1 MLVADHAYAPYARR
15 KPAVV
20 ADRLGRLGQDV
31 VSQRAPK
38 LVVLASAQGCAD
50 ALDELRARLAPLP
63 VIGIDGIV
71 PQASA
76 RSAAGRVA
84 LLTGAGCLRGAQLA
98 RALKRERGGGLVS
111 WSQVPGLREAVE
123 GGGDAGPAIAA
134 ELAQL
139 AGAGVDAI
147 ALGCPARQRRR
158 HRRQGGR
165 RRAGR
170 GRRQRR
176 AGGRAGAAAADA
188 RRSHHGRRRPGRRVL
203 VSIESGG
210 RAGAACARR
219 SGAPVCRAGPHTS
232 RARATHAQLL
242 QQVVVKRVG
251 VGGHDLQRPQELL
264 RLQVGGQQSR
274 TRARS
279 RRPPRS
285 TPTGRP
291 AARSCAG

>member
-1 MLVADHAYAPYARR
+1 MPSPDDPIAVLASGFGGLSVCDAINRLLPKEDVVLVADHAYAPYARR

-123 GGGDAGPAIAA
+123 GGGDAGQAIAA

-147 ALGCPARQRRR
+147 ALGCPHAS
-158 HRRQGGR
+158 
-165 RRAGR
+165 AV
-170 GRRQRR
+170 
-176 AGGRAGAAAADA
+176 ATAVKAAAGDRVAVVDSAALAAERA
-188 RRSHHGRRRPGRRVL
+188 RRLLMRGGLTTSRRRPGRRVL
-203 VSIESGG
+203 VSSN
-210 RAGAACARR
+210 
-219 SGAPVCRAGPHTS
+219 
-232 RARATHAQLL
+232 
-242 QQVVVKRVG
+242 
-251 VGGHDLQRPQELL
+251 
-264 RLQVGGQQSR
+264 
-274 TRARS
+274 
-279 RRPPRS
+279 
-285 TPTGRP
+285 P
-291 AARSCAG
+291 AAGQAALR